1 LACGRILWTGMHK
14 KLPQARI
21 LPDMGYHGALTHQG
35 THRYRPSRR
44 GMTGAPLAGAWR
56 LPAWRLH
63 T

>member
-1 LACGRILWTGMHK
+1 MHK